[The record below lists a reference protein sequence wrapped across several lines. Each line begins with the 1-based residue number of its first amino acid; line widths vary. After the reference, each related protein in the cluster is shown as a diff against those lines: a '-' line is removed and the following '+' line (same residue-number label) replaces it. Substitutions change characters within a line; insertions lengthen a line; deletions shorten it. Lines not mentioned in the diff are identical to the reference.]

1 MAVAGKAFCGDTC
14 IMALKCI
21 LVDDE
26 QDSLEVTRM
35 ELAEH
40 CPNAEILAAF
50 TDPRAALQALSE
62 LDPDLIFLDIE
73 MPQMN
78 GFEFLKQAEGFSG
91 QVIFVTAYD
100 SFAIQAIKAAAA
112 DYLLKPLSGDELKRA
127 VERASERLRKD
138 DLREEVIELIDAIR
152 SKGQANGRVTFPT
165 SDGFEFVD
173 TDSIIYCQG
182 DNNYTHVHRKGAPKM
197 LISRT
202 LKSVEEML
210 VPFGFV
216 RVHNSFMVNPNHI
229 VRFVR
234 NDGGYLIMSDE
245 ARIPISRSRRSD
257 FLKDL

>member
-1 MAVAGKAFCGDTC
+1 
-14 IMALKCI
+14 MALKCI

-26 QDSLEVTRM
+26 QDSLEVTRL
-35 ELAEH
+35 ELVEH
-40 CPNAEILAAF
+40 CPNVEVVASY
-50 TDPRAALQALSE
+50 TDAREALQDLPE

-73 MPQMN
+73 MPKMN

-112 DYLLKPLSGDELKRA
+112 DYLLKPLSGDELKLAVKRA
-127 VERASERLRKD
+127 TERLRKD

-182 DNNYTHVHRKGAPKM
+182 DNNYTHVHRKAATRL

-216 RVHNSFMVNPNHI
+216 RVHNSYLVNPNHI

-234 NDGGYLIMSDE
+234 NDGGYLIMSDDT
-245 ARIPISRSRRSD
+245 RIPIARSRRSD

>member
-1 MAVAGKAFCGDTC
+1 
-14 IMALKCI
+14 MALKCI

-26 QDSLEVTRM
+26 QDSLEVTRI

-40 CPNAEILAAF
+40 CPNVEIAASF
-50 TDPRAALQALSE
+50 TDAREALNSLAE

-112 DYLLKPLSGDELKRA
+112 DYLLKPLSGDELKLAVARA
-127 VERASERLRKD
+127 TERLRKD

-182 DNNYTHVHRKGAPKM
+182 DNNYTHVHRKAATKM

-216 RVHNSFMVNPNHI
+216 RVHNSYLVNPNHI

-234 NDGGYLIMSDE
+234 NDGGYLIMSDD

>member
-1 MAVAGKAFCGDTC
+1 MK
-14 IMALKCI
+14 LNCI

-40 CPNAEILAAF
+40 CPNVEVLASF
-50 TDPRAALQALSE
+50 TDAREALDTLSE
-62 LDPDLIFLDIE
+62 LDPHIIFLDIE

-112 DYLLKPLSGDELKRA
+112 DYLLKPISGDELKLAVDRA
-127 VERASERLRKD
+127 TERLRKD
-138 DLREEVIELIDAIR
+138 ELREEVIELIDAIR

-173 TDSIIYCQG
+173 TDNIIYCQG
-182 DNNYTHVHRKGAPKM
+182 DNNYTHVHRAGTSKM

-202 LKSVEEML
+202 LKSVEELL

-216 RVHNSFMVNPNHI
+216 RVHNSYLVNPNHI

-234 NDGGYLIMSDE
+234 NDGSYLVMNND
-245 ARIPISRSRRSD
+245 ARIPIARSRRSD